1 MELLILAVLCGLVGL
16 GCLGGAVW
24 AIVGG
29 EDIGVELIFLLHV
42 WLLFAALFLGMA
54 VWIARQGPLK
64 NLRRKAP
71 AGSENKPAEAASA
84 ASGKAAPKAS

>member
-1 MELLILAVLCGLVGL
+1 MELLVLTVLCGLVGL

-24 AIVGG
+24 AVVGG
-29 EDIGVELIFLLHV
+29 EDVGVELIFLLHV

-64 NLRRKAP
+64 NLGKKAP
-71 AGSENKPAEAASA
+71 PVPENKPEESVNVAS
-84 ASGKAAPKAS
+84 